1 MNKTFIRL
9 SVRIANDER
18 LLQSHVS
25 LLFALLITWVKFG
38 GPVSFKITRREM
50 MVMAKISSIS
60 TYHICIKELVKYNY
74 ITYTPS
80 YDHYKGTQVGFKVN
94 QPGNAPLTRHSS
106 NHFV

>member
-9 SVRIANDER
+9 SVRISNDER

-25 LLFALLITWVKFG
+25 LVFALLITWIKSG
-38 GPVSFKITRREM
+38 CQLSFKITRREM
-50 MVMAKISSIS
+50 MVIAKISSIS

-80 YDHYKGTQVGFKVN
+80 YDHYKGTLVSFK
-94 QPGNAPLTRHSS
+94 L
-106 NHFV
+106 